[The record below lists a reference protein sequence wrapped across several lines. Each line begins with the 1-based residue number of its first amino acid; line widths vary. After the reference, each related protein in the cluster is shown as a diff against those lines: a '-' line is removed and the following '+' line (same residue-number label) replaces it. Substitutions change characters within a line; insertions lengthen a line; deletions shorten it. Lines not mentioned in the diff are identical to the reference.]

1 MRALKALFKYYF
13 LKCMGQE
20 GLKTNESYW
29 YYHTDQQKRSK
40 FNLGKSRLDG
50 FCEKDTWQS
59 LKRKHLRWRRF
70 PVKLQLRIYNKKSST
85 FYQLLKKYK
94 SATNHTR
101 NFQYLAKEI
110 VKVKIDISPT
120 IITEIFKFCDN
131 AIHNLRSVKFQ
142 NAGIIELITLVQ
154 NQYQLQALKFE
165 RQSLKI

>member
-29 YYHTDQQKRSK
+29 YYHIDQQKRSK
-40 FNLGKSRLDG
+40 FNLRKSRLDG

-110 VKVKIDISPT
+110 VKVKIDISPA